1 MRLNSFSSVRLKPM
15 RKQVN
20 DMERT
25 EAAAVEQ
32 ELDFEVVT
40 LNEQLASVNRC

>member
-1 MRLNSFSSVRLKPM
+1 MREHTDTPAI
-15 RKQVN
+15 
-20 DMERT
+20 D
-25 EAAAVEQ
+25 VEQ